1 MDTER
6 ISPNNK
12 PMISKRIKERKPTIT
27 SPTAILECARIPSK
41 ASLGNLVFFCKLN
54 KRIAIMLEI
63 KNTDK
68 EIFKLKDNAN
78 ETPSK
83 DECDKVSPKYDKRR
97 HITKHPRG
105 PVTIA
110 IPIPA
115 IRALTKKSS
124 NIILQCFHLSSGCAC
139 VYACT
144 KKELIL
150 YVHQITQCK
159 PGFLQHY

>member
-68 EIFKLKDNAN
+68 EIFKLKDKAN

-97 HITKHPRG
+97 HIVQQYFYPQT
-105 PVTIA
+105 
-110 IPIPA
+110 
-115 IRALTKKSS
+115 S
-124 NIILQCFHLSSGCAC
+124 
-139 VYACT
+139 
-144 KKELIL
+144 
-150 YVHQITQCK
+150 
-159 PGFLQHY
+159 